1 MENKVQVVVGGK
13 VLTVWGSKDEVT
25 MQQVASCVNKM
36 TARLEATQ
44 SFRHL
49 PTDLRPL
56 LIELNLAE
64 ELIGAQETVTQ
75 LEMDLQLMENELARV
90 RQELVE
96 AELRLERL
104 EGKKRR

>member
-64 ELIGAQETVTQ
+64 ELIAERETSAR
-75 LEMDLQLMENELARV
+75 LKEDLQEKENELARV
-90 RQELVE
+90 KQELVE